1 MILLKTGKL
10 NTANSDKDSVQENK
24 YMKASDWKKDY
35 EEFEKVTR
43 QFYEGEISVPQ
54 YKGLSGAFGS
64 YAQRGGRSHML
75 RLRFPGGCVNKA
87 QLKFI
92 ADSIEKYKIDKV
104 HFTTCQTVQLH
115 NLSADAVCELA
126 VSALD
131 YGIVTR
137 GGGGDFPRNV
147 MASPLSGVEQGEY
160 FDVMPY
166 AKAVSSYLMELIKT
180 VKLPRKLKV
189 CFSNSP
195 KNETHATFRDLGFM
209 AGKDGTFDVYS
220 AGGLGNH
227 PKMGVL
233 VAEGAKAG
241 QVLYYVKAM
250 VKMFVAYGNFENRA
264 KARTR
269 YMQDVLGEKYR
280 DCFLEKLEEALEEEA
295 LTLPDAAYFVT
306 KGGDGSTTEHVRAI
320 PQKQEGLYAV
330 SWHPAGGC
338 PAPEKFGELYRAMKD
353 MEGTELRIAPDETVY
368 VINCT
373 GKEAKRILDITS
385 GRAENVFE
393 ASVACIGASICQ
405 IGLRDSQ
412 KLLKE
417 LLEASKEW
425 KFKDGVLPQIHIS
438 GCPSSCGTHQIGR
451 IGFRGGVKR
460 ADGKPQPAFILTV
473 NGNEE
478 EGKERFGEQ
487 IGAILETDIPVFLRE
502 LGEEIEEAGL
512 TFEEWYEGHE
522 ERFREIAGAYVS

>member
-1 MILLKTGKL
+1 MLDL
-10 NTANSDKDSVQENK
+10 
-24 YMKASDWKKDY
+24 KKDY
-35 EEFEKVTR
+35 EEFEKITR
-43 QFYEGEISVPQ
+43 QFQEGEISVPQ

-64 YAQRGGRSHML
+64 YAQRGAKKHML
-75 RLRFPGGCVNKA
+75 RLRFPGGRVNKA
-87 QLKFI
+87 KLKFI

-115 NLSADAVCELA
+115 NLSPDAVCELA
-126 VSALD
+126 ASALD

-147 MASPLSGVEQGEY
+147 MVSPLSGVEKGEY

-166 AKAVSSYLMELIKT
+166 AEAASDYLMSLMNT

-195 KNETHATFRDLGFM
+195 KNLTHATFRDLGF
-209 AGKDGTFDVYS
+209 AARKDGAFDVYS
-220 AGGLGNH
+220 AGGLGNN

-233 VAEGAKAG
+233 VAEGVEVS
-241 QVLYYVKAM
+241 QILYYIKAM
-250 VKMFVAYGNFENRA
+250 VKMFTAYGNYENRA
-264 KARTR
+264 RARAR
-269 YMQDVLGEKYR
+269 YMQDVLGEKYTE
-280 DCFLEKLEEALEEEA
+280 CFLEKLTEALQEEDLA
-295 LTLPDAAYFVT
+295 LPDYVHDVT
-306 KGGDGSTTEHVRAI
+306 KEGDGSTAEHTRVI

-330 SWHPAGGC
+330 AYHPVGGC
-338 PAPEKFGELYRAMKD
+338 PAPKKLGGLYEAMKD
-353 MEGTELRIAPDETVY
+353 MEELELRLAPDETVY
-368 VINCT
+368 IINCT
-373 GKEAKRILDITS
+373 GKEAEKILALTGD
-385 GRAENVFE
+385 GAENLFE
-393 ASVACIGASICQ
+393 TSVACIGASICQ

-417 LLEASKEW
+417 LTEASKGW

-451 IGFRGGVKR
+451 IGFRGGVKKT
-460 ADGKPQPAFILTV
+460 DGKVMPAFILTV

-487 IGAILETDIPVFLRE
+487 IGAILETDIPVFLKE
-502 LGEEIEEAGL
+502 LGEEIEKAGL
-512 TFEEWYEGHE
+512 TFEEWYRGHE
-522 ERFREIAGAYVS
+522 ERFQEIAKRYVMGTGTGTG